1 MSSLNDPSK
10 PFRSDA
16 NPYQPLEA
24 ASPYQHSDGFG
35 KQRTSGPMGQDFGG
49 QTITL
54 RLASLWQRFA
64 GFLID
69 TFFPLLFV
77 IPGSIPIAITVF
89 RLVAEANAN
98 PGQTTKLDSTAIAML
113 SVGGG
118 IILVGGLLMLIL
130 QIYLLWTRSQTL
142 GKYFVKAQVVDFETG
157 KPANFLS
164 CGVLRILVN
173 GLISNLPCI
182 GFIYGIADTLFI
194 FRDDRRCIHDLIA
207 STTVVDISDQ

>member
-16 NPYQPLEA
+16 YPHQASDAANPYQP
-24 ASPYQHSDGFG
+24 SDPRG
-35 KQRTSGPMGQDFGG
+35 KPRAMGQVYEG

-77 IPGSIPIAITVF
+77 IPGLIPILMTVF
-89 RLVAEANAN
+89 RLIAEENAN
-98 PGQTTKLDSTAIAML
+98 PGQPTELDATAIIML
-113 SVGGG
+113 SVGVG
-118 IILVGGLLMLIL
+118 IILVGALLMLIL

-157 KPANFLS
+157 EPANFLS
-164 CGVLRILVN
+164 CGVLRIFVN

-182 GFIYGIADTLFI
+182 GFIYGIVDTLFI

-207 STTVVDISDQ
+207 STTVVDISDR

>member
-1 MSSLNDPSK
+1 
-10 PFRSDA
+10 
-16 NPYQPLEA
+16 
-24 ASPYQHSDGFG
+24 
-35 KQRTSGPMGQDFGG
+35 MGQVYEG

-77 IPGSIPIAITVF
+77 IPGLIPILMTVF
-89 RLVAEANAN
+89 RLIAEENAN
-98 PGQTTKLDSTAIAML
+98 PGQPTELDATAIIML
-113 SVGGG
+113 SVGVG
-118 IILVGGLLMLIL
+118 IILVGALLMLIL

-157 KPANFLS
+157 EPASFLS
-164 CGVLRILVN
+164 CGVLRIFVN
-173 GLISNLPCI
+173 GLITNLPCI
-182 GFIYGIADTLFI
+182 GFIYGIVDTLFI

-207 STTVVDISDQ
+207 STTVVDISDR